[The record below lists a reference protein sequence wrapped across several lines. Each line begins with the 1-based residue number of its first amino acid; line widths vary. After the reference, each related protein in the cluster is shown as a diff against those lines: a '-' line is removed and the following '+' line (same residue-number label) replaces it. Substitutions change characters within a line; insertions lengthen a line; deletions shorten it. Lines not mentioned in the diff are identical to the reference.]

1 MHAIVLSTRGLFSGK
16 DDDSNSTSQHICPV
30 KDTTGPTIV
39 PFVGTLTYHQFS
51 VILAGACALLSALV
65 VCVLIATHAMNYS
78 NPVQQRQIIRVML
91 LIPWVAL
98 FSFLIVWQEGAGDY
112 LVESLDFGC
121 AIALSSFLLLM
132 CDFVLSHRGG
142 FDDLFGQGAWSR
154 GAFAGSSPQ
163 WLKRLWYGVLQF
175 IPTSIIIWIATIISL
190 AVGTYC
196 KQSNNIHFAHIWI
209 TALKLI
215 VTTVAILSALKFYG
229 KNKTKLQQH
238 RILLKLFTFK
248 SIIGLNVLQT
258 FVISILSG
266 HNVLKPSKYLT
277 YHDVDTGLA
286 SLILACE
293 MPIFSIL
300 MLFAFPST
308 PYRSSGPAAGPLSA
322 IVDAFN
328 ISDLLSAFIRGPM
341 RLVREQQRQILRQD
355 SMRVDAGADPML
367 NTYEGDD
374 HNGGPK
380 DPRISS
386 AV

>member
-1 MHAIVLSTRGLFSGK
+1 M
-16 DDDSNSTSQHICPV
+16 
-30 KDTTGPTIV
+30 GPDIV
-39 PFVGTLTYHQFS
+39 PFVSDLTYHQFS
-51 VILAGACALLSALV
+51 VILAGACALLSAIV
-65 VCVLIATHAMNYS
+65 VSVLIATHALNYS

-98 FSFLIVWQEGAGDY
+98 FSFLVVWRDDAGEY

-121 AIALSSFLLLM
+121 SIALSSFLLLM
-132 CDFVLSHRGG
+132 CDFVLSHNGG
-142 FDDLFGQGAWSR
+142 FDDLFGHGAWTK
-154 GAFAGSSPQ
+154 GAFAGQSPP
-163 WLKRLWYGVLQF
+163 WLERTWYGVLQF
-175 IPTSIIIWIATIISL
+175 IPTSIVIWIATAVSL

-196 KQSNNIHFAHIWI
+196 KQSNNVHFAHIWI

-229 KNKTKLQQH
+229 HNKTKLLQH

-258 FVISILSG
+258 FIISILSG
-266 HNVLKPSKYLT
+266 HHFLKPSKYMT
-277 YHDVDTGLA
+277 YHDVNTGLA

-300 MLFAFPST
+300 MLFAFPPT
-308 PYRSSGPAAGPLSA
+308 PYKSNGPAAGPLSA

-328 ISDLLSAFIRGPM
+328 ISDLLSAFVRGPM
-341 RLVREQQRQILRQD
+341 RLVRNQQRQILRQD
-355 SMRVDAGADPML
+355 SMRIDGGAAPQF
-367 NTYEGDD
+367 NHYEEERDD
-374 HNGGPK
+374 GRPK
-380 DPRISS
+380 DPRIST